1 MDGSGYIG
9 VERSNE
15 ARAAKHS
22 AARIKKSIPKEWASA
37 VDALARG
44 SAGEAFWRANKEWL
58 ARLDSFKAAHGNA
71 IACNMGD
78 FEISEKAKE
87 TAASVTE
94 LLSKFASIERLNQE
108 DQEQA
113 QVRTVRDLC
122 AAMGVAAPLGKT
134 AQGVIARAECHLWW
148 RRALRK
154 KVARVLE
161 HGAIS
166 LGFVHKNAGAYAS
179 ASAVARRISQLARNA
194 AMMQKTLIRNEAGQV
209 FTLQKIADSSV
220 ANRDIRRGELMTR
233 IRGCEEYA
241 QQNQHVGVFLT
252 LTCPSRYHA
261 MTAPRGGR
269 GRVTKNPKYDGSTPR
284 DAQAWLRKMWAR
296 ARAKLARQNVLMY
309 GFRVAEPH
317 HDGCPHWH
325 ALLFFA
331 DAAAAAAATDVIRG
345 YWLSDAGAERGAA
358 ANRVNAKIMQ
368 CGGAAGYIA
377 KYVAKNIG
385 GAIDIGAHMDGTGG
399 VQADAFAVDTGVV
412 QGYQRVDAWAA
423 AWGIRQFQSIG
434 QPPVSVWRELRR
446 VTQDQIDGARLSG
459 ESTPWRV
466 WGAVHKDGTDR
477 ADWCRFM
484 THMGGAACKRGAWAL
499 KTATRNN
506 AKTNDYGESLQ
517 IKKVVGVETSSGRWL
532 VSRRQLWTRVTDDER
547 ADVVAAADVV
557 GPAQLAPW
565 TRFNNCT
572 ARLTNT
578 LRRGFLGRGRH
589 EQSDWQNA
597 AGEREWRRET
607 QKMREIDEKRAMQ

>member
-1 MDGSGYIG
+1 MDGAGYIG

-58 ARLDSFKAAHGNA
+58 ARLESFKASHGNA
-71 IACNMGD
+71 IACNMSD

-87 TAASVTE
+87 TAASITE

-161 HGAIS
+161 HGSIS
-166 LGFVHKNAGAYAS
+166 LGFVNKNAGAYAS
-179 ASAVARRISQLARNA
+179 AGAVVRRVQQLERNA
-194 AMMQKTLIRNEAGQV
+194 AMLQKTLVRNEAGQV
-209 FTLQKIADSSV
+209 FTLQKLADLSV

-241 QQNQHVGVFLT
+241 QQNQHVGVFFT
-252 LTCPSRYHA
+252 LTCPSRFHA
-261 MTAPRGGR
+261 MHAPKHRGGR
-269 GRVTKNPKYDGSTPR
+269 ATKNKNYDGATPR
-284 DAQAWLRKMWAR
+284 DAQAWLCAMWAR
-296 ARAKLARQNVLMY
+296 ARAKLARLKLLMY

-325 ALLFFA
+325 ALLWFS
-331 DAAAAAAATDVIRG
+331 DAAAAQKAVEVVTE
-345 YWLSDAGAERGAA
+345 YWLSDGGSERGAQD
-358 ANRVNAKIMQ
+358 NRVNAKTMTS
-368 CGGAAGYIA
+368 GGAAGYIA

-385 GAIDIGAHMDGTGG
+385 GAIDVGAHMDGTGG
-399 VQADAFAVDTGVV
+399 AQTEAFAVETGAV

-423 AWGIRQFQSIG
+423 TWGIRQFQALG
-434 QPPVSVWRELRR
+434 QPPVTVWRELRR
-446 VTQDQIDGARLSG
+446 VTQDQIDGARLDG
-459 ESTPWRV
+459 ESTPWRI

-484 THMGGAACKRGAWAL
+484 SYMGGAACKRGAWAL

-506 AKTNDYGESLQ
+506 TKINSYRETLEVKKTVGLQ
-517 IKKVVGVETSSGRWL
+517 TQTGRWL
-532 VSRRQLWTRVTDDER
+532 VSRRQLWTRVTDDEC
-547 ADVVAAADVV
+547 ADVADVV

-572 ARLTNT
+572 ARLTGQ
-578 LRRGFLGRGRH
+578 LRRGFMGRGRH
-589 EQSDWQNA
+589 EQSDWQTA
-597 AGEREWRRET
+597 QGMVEMLHEMKKAQ
-607 QKMREIDEKRAMQ
+607 QKQKEVLEK